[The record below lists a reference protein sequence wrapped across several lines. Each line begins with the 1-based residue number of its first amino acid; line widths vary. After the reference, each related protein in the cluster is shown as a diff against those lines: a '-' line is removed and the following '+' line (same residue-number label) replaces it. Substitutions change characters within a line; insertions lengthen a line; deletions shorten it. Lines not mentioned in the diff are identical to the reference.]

1 MTNSKIT
8 SDGWTR
14 DFDITGGDLKAAE
27 AEASAYV
34 DGLKDGAPGEFE
46 INVEEC
52 EDWITVTV
60 RKKTSTP

>member
-1 MTNSKIT
+1 MSNTKIT
-8 SDGWTR
+8 MDGWTR

-34 DGLKDGAPGEFE
+34 DGLNDGAPGEFE
-46 INVEEC
+46 IELAEH

-60 RKKTSTP
+60 RKKTP